1 MLEHERLFKK
11 PLVKPYSPSLLRMPT
26 AGSSIVAISPLRNRR
41 AKYGSKFW
49 HTAVVH
55 QKTPTREVST
65 CPGESGVKNHNGD
78 LGIELSENVSCIVGN
93 LVGGARLFAAG
104 MAVMLLEEIILQVL
118 I

>member
-1 MLEHERLFKK
+1 MKPPFLFPNK
-11 PLVKPYSPSLLRMPT
+11 LLDS
-26 AGSSIVAISPLRNRR
+26 AL
-41 AKYGSKFW
+41 
-49 HTAVVH
+49 VH